1 MRRGVLAVVCLAVS
15 LSAAAEERRY
25 VVDAERSLVTIAVG
39 KSGLFSFA
47 GHPHEVVAPSVTGEV
62 IANPEDLG
70 RSSVR
75 LSFDAA
81 ALRVTGKG
89 EPAGDV
95 PKVQANMIGAKVLDA
110 VRFPTVSFGSGG
122 VSGRAAGTGA
132 WDLSVE
138 GDFALHGVSKRLKL
152 PLRVEIGGDTLTAS
166 GTAVLRQT
174 DFGIK
179 PMSVAGVV
187 NVKDELTVSYRIVAR
202 ARSGL
207 SPAASAAGNR
217 GRARLALARS
227 PRQCPPAGRPARD
240 ATPNDGRP
248 GWRERD
254 VPPPSATND

>member
-1 MRRGVLAVVCLAVS
+1 MTRMALALTALTVS
-15 LSAAAEERRY
+15 LPAGAEQRTY

-47 GHPHEVVAPSVTGEV
+47 GHQHEVVAPSVTGEV
-62 IANPEDLG
+62 IANLDDLA
-70 RSSVR
+70 RSSVV
-75 LSFDAA
+75 LSFEAS

-89 EPAGDV
+89 EPPEDV
-95 PKVQANMIGAKVLDA
+95 PKVQANMVGPKVLDA
-110 VRFPTVSFGSGG
+110 VRFPSVSFRSVGVSGG
-122 VSGRAAGTGA
+122 VVGAGA

-152 PLRVEIGGDTLTAS
+152 PLRVEMGGDTLTAS

-217 GRARLALARS
+217 GRARLVLARS

-240 ATPNDGRP
+240 APPNDGRP

-254 VPPPSATND
+254 GPPPSATND

>member
-1 MRRGVLAVVCLAVS
+1 MRRGMLAAVCLAVS
-15 LSAAAEERRY
+15 LPAAAETQRY
-25 VVDAERSLVTIAVG
+25 VVNAERSLVTIAVG

-47 GHPHEVVAPSVTGEV
+47 GHQHEVVAPSVTGEV
-62 IANPEDLG
+62 IVNPDHLAG
-70 RSSVR
+70 SSVV
-75 LSFDAA
+75 LSFEAS

-89 EPAGDV
+89 EPAEDV
-95 PKVQANMIGAKVLDA
+95 PKVQANMVGPKVLDA
-110 VRFPTVSFGSGG
+110 VRFPAVSFRSVG
-122 VSGRAAGTGA
+122 VSGRGAGAGA
-132 WDLSVE
+132 WDLEVL

-152 PLRVEIGGDTLTAS
+152 PLRAEIGGDTLTAS
-166 GTAVLRQT
+166 GSAVLRQT

-187 NVKDELTVSYRIVAR
+187 NVKDELVVSYRIVAL

-207 SPAASAAGNR
+207 NPVASAAGSP

-227 PRQCPPAGRPARD
+227 PRQCPPGGRPGRD
-240 ATPNDGRP
+240 APPNDGRP